1 MSCPPAATGLRQPLL
16 LSRCCSAGTS
26 APGSV
31 CRKFLAAVAVLPDHC
46 SGGLREHT
54 GLRQMGGWEVSSF
67 PPPPPS
73 PAKSC
78 FPHPVP
84 EESSFPNFC
93 AHQEQGNPVAGG
105 DGGERTEHSGT
116 GRGLRGS
123 CIMRAGGGVHSQQ
136 GAWPPLSTFILPG
149 WGFSFHLLQVTAG
162 DLAVLWCPCS

>member
-123 CIMRAGGGVHSQQ
+123 CIMRAGGGGCTASREPGLHLARLFCPD
-136 GAWPPLSTFILPG
+136 GA
-149 WGFSFHLLQVTAG
+149 FHFTS
-162 DLAVLWCPCS
+162 CK